1 MKSPS
6 VTLILIRFVVIS
18 GFKCEGNTVDAEA
31 LSCWVWSIIKH
42 VAKVGIALCDP
53 DTETQ
58 KSQTFVHFFFFYFN
72 LCFIAQTTS
81 ITAKLNETLASF
93 GS

>member
-6 VTLILIRFVVIS
+6 VTLILIRFVVFS

-58 KSQTFVHFFFFYFN
+58 KSQTFVHFFF
-72 LCFIAQTTS
+72 L
-81 ITAKLNETLASF
+81 L
-93 GS
+93 